1 MSEKLLSEA
10 IRIFKKHFH
19 LFFLILIFFY
29 TFLSVKTIFL
39 DGMIPGWD
47 NPVHYVHSYLT
58 AFYMLPELNI
68 LGWDPFNQFGW
79 VFNQYYN
86 PGMSVFVSSIYYLFL
101 GLIDLLLA
109 YKIAFFLAYFLL
121 APALYMFVHALTG
134 DRVAAIFASLLS
146 VTTFAEEEAWYDAGL
161 KQMYYIGMWPERLGL
176 VFAFFS
182 VAFLAYSFKSKSLSK
197 TLFLTGLGS
206 LFFSITVLTHAMMG
220 VSAALMAFLLWV
232 FTSLKTLREYIAK
245 AVNQKLMSVLK
256 TETIILA
263 KFSSIGLLSLGMA
276 AFWMVPLFQTL
287 DTYHSFP
294 AITWSVGPFIFE
306 EIFTSIPWYL
316 LVFYCIGAFSPVFTE
331 KKLSYSSLAASSVIL
346 ILQFM
351 NLVSLYDGNIG
362 LRLILAFVTSF
373 VLLFSSNDLFT
384 SFSLASVSLLGF
396 LATGPWTYLVY
407 FGPIR
412 LDILSLIPFAKNFGY
427 SKFNAPTRTLMLCVI
442 ALGFAK
448 LSHKLYSLSKET
460 RFSTIFSITTGL
472 LAFLVINSSLNAQVQ
487 NTDLTYPWSKEK
499 LFKLTSD
506 YQGFKKVD
514 ELIVWARD
522 NVPKSTYI
530 LFQDTLDFGDSEYF
544 QTSHYIYLASL
555 RLERPIIGG
564 SFGTNY
570 ITNPY
575 ANSEGGYLL
584 SFPVEKLL
592 EDGTLLPRLMDE
604 LGIGYVAVHDA
615 RLISALNTSVDFTH
629 EYYNGLYAVF
639 RKIDF
644 AKIISIEGNGTVE
657 SVDFAVN
664 RIEATVTGVSGNGS
678 YLMVKQV
685 NFPGFTAIV
694 DGKAARIET
703 YYPRLPDVI
712 MGWHWVQPVY
722 NWKIPFIKVELSP
735 GASKVV
741 LRFNLHT
748 MGSDVS
754 RISWIV
760 FLCLLASSGIL
771 PIVRKVKK
779 WRVQKT
785 I

>member
-1 MSEKLLSEA
+1 MSEKLLGRTM
-10 IRIFKKHFH
+10 RILKKHFH

-39 DGMIPGWD
+39 QGMIPGWD

-86 PGMSVFVSSIYYLFL
+86 PGMSIFVSAIYYLFL
-101 GLIDLLLA
+101 GLVDLLLA

-121 APALYMFVHALTG
+121 APALYMFVHALTE
-134 DRVAAIFASLLS
+134 DKVAAIVASLLS
-146 VTTFAEEEAWYDAGL
+146 VTTFTEEEAWYDAGL

-182 VAFLAYSFKSKSLSK
+182 VALLAYSFKSKSLSK
-197 TLFLTGLGS
+197 TLFLIGLGS
-206 LFFSITVLTHAMMG
+206 LFFSITVLTHTMMG
-220 VSAALMAFLLWV
+220 VSAALMAFLLWA
-232 FTSLKTLREYIAK
+232 FTSLKTLRDHVAK
-245 AVNQKLMSVLK
+245 SVNQKFISTLK
-256 TETIILA
+256 TETVVLA
-263 KFSSIGLLSLGMA
+263 KFSSMGLLSLGMA
-276 AFWMVPLFQTL
+276 AFWMVTLFQTL
-287 DTYHSFP
+287 NTYHSFP

-306 EIFTSIPWYL
+306 EIFSSIPWYL
-316 LVFYCIGAFSPVFTE
+316 LIFYCIGAFSPVFIE
-331 KKLSYSSLAASSVIL
+331 KKLSYSSLASSSVIL
-346 ILQFM
+346 ILQFA
-351 NLVSLYDGNIG
+351 NLISLYDGNIG
-362 LRLILAFVTSF
+362 LRLILAFATSLI
-373 VLLFSSNDLFT
+373 LLFSSNDLFV

-396 LATGPWTYLVY
+396 LATGPSTYLVY
-407 FGPIR
+407 FGPIK
-412 LDILSLIPFAKNFGY
+412 LDILNLIPFAKNFGY
-427 SKFNAPTRTLMLCVI
+427 SKFNAPTRTLMLCII

-460 RFSTIFSITTGL
+460 RFSTFFSIATGL
-472 LAFLVINSSLNAQVQ
+472 LAFLIINSSLNAQIQ

-514 ELIVWARD
+514 ELISWAGD
-522 NVPKSTYI
+522 NVPKNTYI

-555 RLERPIIGG
+555 LLKRPIIGG

-592 EDGTLLPRLMDE
+592 EDSTLLPRLMDE
-604 LGIGYVAVHDA
+604 LGIGYIAIHDA
-615 RLISALNTSVDFTH
+615 RLIRALNASVDFTH

-639 RKIDF
+639 RKTNF
-644 AKIISIEGNGTVE
+644 TEIISIENNGIVE
-657 SVDFAVN
+657 SVDFAIN
-664 RIEATVTGVSGNGS
+664 RIEATVTGISGNGS
-678 YLMVKQV
+678 YLTVKQV
-685 NFPGFTAIV
+685 NFPGFTAMV
-694 DGKAARIET
+694 DGKATQIET
-703 YYPRLPDVI
+703 YYPKLPDVI
-712 MGWHWVQPVY
+712 MGWRWVQPVY
-722 NWKIPFIKVELSP
+722 NWKIPFIKVELPP

-741 LRFNLHT
+741 LIFNLHSI
-748 MGSDVS
+748 GSNVS
-754 RISWIV
+754 RTSWLV
-760 FLCLLASSGIL
+760 FLCLLALSGIL
-771 PIVRKVKK
+771 PIIRKVKK